1 MKNYMRK
8 FYLIILFLLISALSY
23 AQEDI
28 VEKVIRIKQLVT
40 EVKTNEALTMIAQI
54 EQQCM
59 QSTND
64 TLRAVFLELK
74 GQVLLDIGNY
84 KECITPCKEA
94 ITLFERTNLRQYEY
108 LDAWYIIA
116 TAYHR
121 LKDYKNAESY
131 YRKGI
136 LRSVAAR
143 VSEVNQ
149 YRSSLYLN
157 LVNLYKE
164 QGDTLLAEECYKRV
178 GKSSERELIDIDD
191 WNYVDWEGA
200 QWEQVNQLVNDKRY
214 EEAANF
220 YTNFI
225 KTIKERK
232 GNRYEVYL
240 LAVYSRAILLSRYV
254 NNIDDAIPLFEELV
268 NLSDSIDAPNENI
281 CGAYCNL
288 ALCYS
293 QKGNYKAVDNI
304 ISKGLLY
311 LSQASIQG
319 YPSDM
324 IYRFAGNGA
333 YWKQDYPN
341 AIKYYERYFSSNE
354 RESGTNYEEITN
366 QLSVSYIF
374 SGHPEK
380 AKDLLERLLSSDED
394 RLKRE
399 NVQTLATVYHN
410 LGRAY
415 MLLNDK
421 SSALK
426 FLTESKNLQNTIY
439 GEVAERTLLYIQ
451 ECQNNNE

>member
-1 MKNYMRK
+1 MNNPMRQ
-8 FYLIILFLLISALSY
+8 FHTIIFLLISALSY

-28 VEKVIRIKQLVT
+28 VEKVIRVRQLVA
-40 EVKTNEALTMIAQI
+40 EIKTNEAFSLIVQI

-64 TLRAVFLELK
+64 TLKAVFLELK
-74 GQVLLDIGNY
+74 GQALLDIGNY

-143 VSEVNQ
+143 VSEVNL
-149 YRSSLYLN
+149 YRSNLYLN
-157 LVNLYKE
+157 LGNLYKE

-178 GKSSERELIDIDD
+178 GKSPERELIDIDD

-232 GNRYEVYL
+232 GNRYEAYL
-240 LAVYSRAILLSRYV
+240 LAVYSRAILLSRYI

-293 QKGNYKAVDNI
+293 QKGNYKAVDNV
-304 ISKGLLY
+304 ISKGRPY
-311 LSQASIQG
+311 LSKANIQG
-319 YPSDM
+319 YLSNM

-341 AIKYYERYFSSNE
+341 AIKYYERYF
-354 RESGTNYEEITN
+354 T
-366 QLSVSYIF
+366 
-374 SGHPEK
+374 
-380 AKDLLERLLSSDED
+380 
-394 RLKRE
+394 
-399 NVQTLATVYHN
+399 
-410 LGRAY
+410 
-415 MLLNDK
+415 
-421 SSALK
+421 
-426 FLTESKNLQNTIY
+426 
-439 GEVAERTLLYIQ
+439 
-451 ECQNNNE
+451 

>member
-1 MKNYMRK
+1 MNNPMRQ
-8 FYLIILFLLISALSY
+8 FHTIIFLLISALSY

-28 VEKVIRIKQLVT
+28 VEKVIRVRQLVA
-40 EVKTNEALTMIAQI
+40 EIKTNEAFSLIVQI

-64 TLRAVFLELK
+64 TLKAVFLELK
-74 GQVLLDIGNY
+74 GQALLDIGNY

-143 VSEVNQ
+143 VSEVNL
-149 YRSSLYLN
+149 YRSNLYLN
-157 LVNLYKE
+157 LGNLYKE

-178 GKSSERELIDIDD
+178 GKSPERELIDIDD
-191 WNYVDWEGA
+191 WNYVNWEGA
-200 QWEQVNQLVNDKRY
+200 QWEQVNQLVNDQCY

-225 KTIKERK
+225 KTIKKRK
-232 GNRYEVYL
+232 GNRYEAYL
-240 LAVYSRAILLSRYV
+240 LAVYSRAILLSRYI
-254 NNIDDAIPLFEELV
+254 NNIDDAIPLLEELV
-268 NLSDSIDAPNENI
+268 NLSDSIDALNKII

-293 QKGNYKAVDNI
+293 QKGNYKAVDNV
-304 ISKGLLY
+304 ISKGLPY
-311 LSQASIQG
+311 LSKANIQG
-319 YPSDM
+319 YLSNM

-341 AIKYYERYFSSNE
+341 AIKYYERYFTSNE

-380 AKDLLERLLSSDED
+380 AKDLLERLLSTDED

-399 NVQTLATVYHN
+399 NAQTLATVYHN

-415 MLLNDK
+415 MLLNHK

-451 ECQNNNE
+451 ECQHNNE

>member
-1 MKNYMRK
+1 MRK
-8 FYLIILFLLISALSY
+8 YCIIFLLFMVSAISH
-23 AQEDI
+23 AQETI
-28 VEKVIRIKQLVT
+28 VETVIRVRQLVT
-40 EVKTNEALTMIAQI
+40 EVKTNEALALMDQI
-54 EQQCM
+54 EPQCL
-59 QSTND
+59 QSSND
-64 TLRAVFLELK
+64 TLKAVFLELK
-74 GQVLLDIGNY
+74 GQAFLDSEKY
-84 KECITPCKEA
+84 MECIPLCKEA
-94 ITLFERTNLRQYEY
+94 ITLFERANVRQYEY

-136 LRSVAAR
+136 LRSVSAK
-143 VSEVNQ
+143 VDKVDE
-149 YRSSLYLN
+149 YRSGLYLN
-157 LVNLYKE
+157 LGNIYKE
-164 QGDTLLAEECYKRV
+164 QGDTLLAKECYGRV
-178 GKSSERELIDIDD
+178 IESSDRELINIDE
-191 WNYVDWEGA
+191 WNYIEWENT
-200 QWEQVNQLVNDKRY
+200 QWDKIDKLVY
-214 EEAANF
+214 EKHFEDAANF
-220 YTNFI
+220 YVDFI
-225 KTIKERK
+225 RGIKEKK
-232 GNRYEVYL
+232 GNRYKAYL

-293 QKGNYKAVDNI
+293 QKGNYKAVDNV
-304 ISKGLLY
+304 ISKGLPY

-319 YPSDM
+319 YPSNM

-341 AIKYYERYFSSNE
+341 AIKYYECYFSSNE

-399 NVQTLATVYHN
+399 NTQTLATVYHN

-415 MLLNDK
+415 MLLNNK

>member
-1 MKNYMRK
+1 MNNPMHK
-8 FYLIILFLLISALSY
+8 FHTIIFLLISALSY

-28 VEKVIRIKQLVT
+28 VEKVIRVRQLVA
-40 EVKTNEALTMIAQI
+40 EIKTNEAFSLIVQI

-59 QSTND
+59 RSTND
-64 TLRAVFLELK
+64 TLKAVFLELK
-74 GQVLLDIGNY
+74 GQALLDIGNY
-84 KECITPCKEA
+84 KECITPYKEA

-136 LRSVAAR
+136 LRSVSAK
-143 VSEVNQ
+143 VDKVDE
-149 YRSSLYLN
+149 YRSGLYLN
-157 LVNLYKE
+157 LGNIYKE
-164 QGDTLLAEECYKRV
+164 QGDTILAKECYGRV
-178 GKSSERELIDIDD
+178 IESSDRELINIDE
-191 WNYVDWEGA
+191 WNYVDWESV
-200 QWEQVNQLVNDKRY
+200 QWVQVNQLVNDKRY

-232 GNRYEVYL
+232 GNRYEAYL

-293 QKGNYKAVDNI
+293 QKGNYKAVDNV

-399 NVQTLATVYHN
+399 NAQTLATVYHN

-439 GEVAERTLLYIQ
+439 GKVAERTLLYIQ

>member
-1 MKNYMRK
+1 MNSPMRK
-8 FYLIILFLLISALSY
+8 FYLIPLLLISTVSY

-28 VEKVIRIKQLVT
+28 VEKVIRVRQLVT
-40 EVKTNEALTMIAQI
+40 EIKTNEALSLIVQI

-64 TLRAVFLELK
+64 TLKAVFLELK
-74 GQVLLDIGNY
+74 GQALLDIGNY

-131 YRKGI
+131 YRKGL

-157 LVNLYKE
+157 LGNLYKK
-164 QGDTLLAEECYKRV
+164 QGDTLLAKECYGRV
-178 GKSSERELIDIDD
+178 IESSDRELINIDE
-191 WNYVDWEGA
+191 WNYIEWENT
-200 QWEQVNQLVNDKRY
+200 QWDKIDKLVY
-214 EEAANF
+214 EKHFEDAANF
-220 YTNFI
+220 YVDFI
-225 KTIKERK
+225 RGIKEKK
-232 GNRYEVYL
+232 GNRYKAYL

-293 QKGNYKAVDNI
+293 QKGNYKAVDNV
-304 ISKGLLY
+304 ISKGLPY

-319 YPSDM
+319 YPSNM

-341 AIKYYERYFSSNE
+341 AIKYYECYFSSNE

-380 AKDLLERLLSSDED
+380 AKDLLERLLSYDED

-399 NVQTLATVYHN
+399 NTQSLATVYHN

-415 MLLNDK
+415 MLLNNK

-426 FLTESKNLQNTIY
+426 FLTESKNLQNKIY

>member
-1 MKNYMRK
+1 MRQ
-8 FYLIILFLLISALSY
+8 FHTIIFLLISALSY

-28 VEKVIRIKQLVT
+28 VEKVIRVRQLVA
-40 EVKTNEALTMIAQI
+40 EIKTNEAFSLIVQI

-64 TLRAVFLELK
+64 TLKAVFLELK
-74 GQVLLDIGNY
+74 GQALLDIGNY

-136 LRSVAAR
+136 LRSFAAR
-143 VSEVNQ
+143 VSEVNL
-149 YRSSLYLN
+149 YRSNLYLN
-157 LVNLYKE
+157 LGNLYKE

-178 GKSSERELIDIDD
+178 GKSPERELIDIDD

-232 GNRYEVYL
+232 GNRYEAYL
-240 LAVYSRAILLSRYV
+240 LAVYSRAILLSRYI

-293 QKGNYKAVDNI
+293 QKGNYKAVDNV
-304 ISKGLLY
+304 ISKGRPY
-311 LSQASIQG
+311 LSNANIQG
-319 YPSDM
+319 YLSNM

-354 RESGTNYEEITN
+354 REPGTNYEEITN
-366 QLSVSYIF
+366 QLCVSYIF

-380 AKDLLERLLSSDED
+380 GKVLLERLLSTDED

-415 MLLNDK
+415 MLLNDT
-421 SSALK
+421 SSALT
-426 FLTESKNLQNTIY
+426 FLTESKNLQLAIH

>member
-1 MKNYMRK
+1 MRK
-8 FYLIILFLLISALSY
+8 FHTIIFLLISALSY

-28 VEKVIRIKQLVT
+28 VEKVIRVRQLVA
-40 EVKTNEALTMIAQI
+40 EIKTNEAFSLIVQI

-64 TLRAVFLELK
+64 TLKAVFLELK
-74 GQVLLDIGNY
+74 GQALLDIGNY

-149 YRSSLYLN
+149 HRSSLYLN
-157 LVNLYKE
+157 LGNLYKE
-164 QGDTLLAEECYKRV
+164 QGGTLLAEECYKRV
-178 GKSSERELIDIDD
+178 GKSPERELIDIDD

-232 GNRYEVYL
+232 GNRYEAYL
-240 LAVYSRAILLSRYV
+240 LAVYSRAILLSRYI

-293 QKGNYKAVDNI
+293 QKGNYKAVNDV
-304 ISKGLLY
+304 ISKGLPY
-311 LSQASIQG
+311 LSQASMQG
-319 YPSDM
+319 YPSHM

-333 YWKQDYPN
+333 YWKHDYPN

-354 RESGTNYEEITN
+354 REPGKNYEEITN
-366 QLSVSYIF
+366 QLCVSYIF

-380 AKDLLERLLSSDED
+380 AKVLLERLLSTDED

-415 MLLNDK
+415 MLLNDT
-421 SSALK
+421 SSALT
-426 FLTESKNLQNTIY
+426 FLTESKNLQLAIY

>member
-1 MKNYMRK
+1 MRK
-8 FYLIILFLLISALSY
+8 FYFIILFLISTLSY
-23 AQEDI
+23 AQED
-28 VEKVIRIKQLVT
+28 VAEKVIRVRQLIT
-40 EVKTNEALTMIAQI
+40 ETRTNEALSLIAQI

-59 QSTND
+59 QSPND
-64 TLRAVFLELK
+64 TIKAVFLELK
-74 GQVLLDIGNY
+74 GQALFDVENY
-84 KECITPCKEA
+84 EECITPCKEA
-94 ITLFERTNLRQYEY
+94 ITLFERSNLRQYEY
-108 LDAWYIIA
+108 LDAWGIIA
-116 TAYHR
+116 IAYHR
-121 LKDYKNAESY
+121 LKDYKNAERY

-136 LRSVAAR
+136 LRSVSAR
-143 VSEVNQ
+143 VDDVNK
-149 YRSSLYLN
+149 YRSGLYLN
-157 LVNLYKE
+157 LGNLYKN
-164 QGDTLLAEECYKRV
+164 QGDTLLAEECYNRIVKMP
-178 GKSSERELIDIDD
+178 EREIIDIDKLNHVEWENACID
-191 WNYVDWEGA
+191 EITNLVDA
-200 QWEQVNQLVNDKRY
+200 KQY
-214 EEAANF
+214 EEAVNKWADF
-220 YTNFI
+220 AQVI
-225 KTIKERK
+225 KDKK
-232 GNRYEVYL
+232 GKKYQWYL
-240 LAVYSRAILLSRYV
+240 TAVYSRGILLNRYLGKI
-254 NNIDDAIPLFEELV
+254 NEALPLFEELV

-293 QKGNYKAVDNI
+293 QKGNYKAVNDV
-304 ISKGLLY
+304 ISKGLPY
-311 LSQASIQG
+311 LSKANIQG
-319 YPSDM
+319 YPSNM

-341 AIKYYERYFSSNE
+341 AIKYYERYFTSNE

-380 AKDLLERLLSSDED
+380 AKDLLERLLSTDGD

-399 NVQTLATVYHN
+399 NAQTLATVYHN

-415 MLLNDK
+415 MLLNHK

>member
-1 MKNYMRK
+1 MRK
-8 FYLIILFLLISALSY
+8 FHTIIFLLISALSY

-28 VEKVIRIKQLVT
+28 VEKVIRIRQLVT
-40 EVKTNEALTMIAQI
+40 EIKTNEAFSLIVQI

-64 TLRAVFLELK
+64 TLKAVFLELK
-74 GQVLLDIGNY
+74 GQALLDIANY

-157 LVNLYKE
+157 LGNLYKE

-178 GKSSERELIDIDD
+178 GKSPERELIDIDY
-191 WNYVDWEGA
+191 WNYVNWEGA

-214 EEAANF
+214 EEAAHF

-232 GNRYEVYL
+232 GNRYEAYL

-293 QKGNYKAVDNI
+293 QKGNYKAVDNV

-333 YWKQDYPN
+333 YWKMDYPN
-341 AIKYYERYFSSNE
+341 AIKYYERYITSNK
-354 RESGTNYEEITN
+354 RESDTNYEEITN

-380 AKDLLERLLSSDED
+380 AKDLLECLLSADED

-399 NVQTLATVYHN
+399 NAQTLATVYHN

-415 MLLNDK
+415 MLLNNK

>member
-1 MKNYMRK
+1 MNNPMRK
-8 FYLIILFLLISALSY
+8 FHTIIFLLISALSY

-28 VEKVIRIKQLVT
+28 VEKVIRVRQLVA
-40 EVKTNEALTMIAQI
+40 EIKTNEAFSLIVQI

-64 TLRAVFLELK
+64 TLKAVFLELK
-74 GQVLLDIGNY
+74 GQALLDIGNY

-136 LRSVAAR
+136 LRSVTAR

-157 LVNLYKE
+157 LGNLYKE

-178 GKSSERELIDIDD
+178 GKSPERELIDIDD
-191 WNYVDWEGA
+191 WNYVDWEDA
-200 QWEQVNQLVNDKRY
+200 QWEQVNQLVNDQRY

-232 GNRYEVYL
+232 GNRYEAYL

-268 NLSDSIDAPNENI
+268 NLSDSIDALNEDI

-293 QKGNYKAVDNI
+293 QKGNYKAVDNV
-304 ISKGLLY
+304 ISKGLPY
-311 LSQASIQG
+311 LSKANIQG
-319 YPSDM
+319 YPSNM

-341 AIKYYERYFSSNE
+341 AIKYYERYFTSNE

-380 AKDLLERLLSSDED
+380 AKDLLERLLSTDED

-399 NVQTLATVYHN
+399 NAQTLATVYHN

-415 MLLNDK
+415 MLLNHK

>member
-1 MKNYMRK
+1 M
-8 FYLIILFLLISALSY
+8 
-23 AQEDI
+23 
-28 VEKVIRIKQLVT
+28 
-40 EVKTNEALTMIAQI
+40 
-54 EQQCM
+54 
-59 QSTND
+59 
-64 TLRAVFLELK
+64 
-74 GQVLLDIGNY
+74 
-84 KECITPCKEA
+84 
-94 ITLFERTNLRQYEY
+94 
-108 LDAWYIIA
+108 
-116 TAYHR
+116 
-121 LKDYKNAESY
+121 
-131 YRKGI
+131 
-136 LRSVAAR
+136 
-143 VSEVNQ
+143 
-149 YRSSLYLN
+149 
-157 LVNLYKE
+157 YKE

-178 GKSSERELIDIDD
+178 GKSPERELIDIDD
-191 WNYVDWEGA
+191 WNYVDWEGS

-225 KTIKERK
+225 KNIKERK
-232 GNRYEVYL
+232 GNRYEAYL

-293 QKGNYKAVDNI
+293 QKGNYKAVDNV

-341 AIKYYERYFSSNE
+341 AIKYYERYITSNK
-354 RESGTNYEEITN
+354 RESDTNYEEITN

-380 AKDLLERLLSSDED
+380 AKDLLERLLSADED

-415 MLLNDK
+415 MLLNNK

>member
-1 MKNYMRK
+1 MPK
-8 FYLIILFLLISALSY
+8 FYFIILFLISTLSY
-23 AQEDI
+23 AQED
-28 VEKVIRIKQLVT
+28 VAEKVIRVRQLIT
-40 EVKTNEALTMIAQI
+40 ETRTNEALSLIAQI

-59 QSTND
+59 QSPND
-64 TLRAVFLELK
+64 TIKAVFLELK
-74 GQVLLDIGNY
+74 GQALFDVENY
-84 KECITPCKEA
+84 EECITPCKEA
-94 ITLFERTNLRQYEY
+94 ITLFERSNLRQYEY
-108 LDAWYIIA
+108 LDAWGIIA
-116 TAYHR
+116 IAYHR
-121 LKDYKNAESY
+121 LKDYKNAERY

-136 LRSVAAR
+136 LRSVSAR
-143 VSEVNQ
+143 VDDVNK
-149 YRSSLYLN
+149 YRSVLYLN
-157 LVNLYKE
+157 LGNLYKN
-164 QGDTLLAEECYKRV
+164 QGDTLLAEECYNRIVKTP
-178 GKSSERELIDIDD
+178 EREIIDIDKLNHVEWENACID
-191 WNYVDWEGA
+191 EITNLVDA
-200 QWEQVNQLVNDKRY
+200 KQY
-214 EEAANF
+214 EEAVNKWADF
-220 YTNFI
+220 AQVI
-225 KTIKERK
+225 KDKK
-232 GNRYEVYL
+232 GKKYQWYL
-240 LAVYSRAILLSRYV
+240 TAVYSRGILLNRYLGKI
-254 NNIDDAIPLFEELV
+254 NEALPLFEELV

-293 QKGNYKAVDNI
+293 QKGNYKAVDNV
-304 ISKGLLY
+304 ISKGRPY
-311 LSQASIQG
+311 LSKANIQG
-319 YPSDM
+319 YPSNM

-341 AIKYYERYFSSNE
+341 AIKYYVRYFTSNE

-380 AKDLLERLLSSDED
+380 AKDLLERLLSTDED

-399 NVQTLATVYHN
+399 NAQTLATVYHN

-415 MLLNDK
+415 MLLNNK

>member
-1 MKNYMRK
+1 MNNPMRQ
-8 FYLIILFLLISALSY
+8 FHTIIFLLISALSY

-28 VEKVIRIKQLVT
+28 VEKVIRVRQLVA
-40 EVKTNEALTMIAQI
+40 EIKTNEAFSLIVQI

-64 TLRAVFLELK
+64 TLKAVFLELK
-74 GQVLLDIGNY
+74 GQALLDIGNY

-157 LVNLYKE
+157 LGNLYKE

-178 GKSSERELIDIDD
+178 GKSPERELVDIDD

-232 GNRYEVYL
+232 GNRYEAYL
-240 LAVYSRAILLSRYV
+240 SAVYSRAILLSRYI

-293 QKGNYKAVDNI
+293 QKGNYKAVDNV
-304 ISKGLLY
+304 ISKGLPY
-311 LSQASIQG
+311 LSKANIQG
-319 YPSDM
+319 YPSNM

-341 AIKYYERYFSSNE
+341 AIKYYERYFTSNE

-380 AKDLLERLLSSDED
+380 AKDLLERLLCADED

-399 NVQTLATVYHN
+399 NAQTLATVYHN

-415 MLLNDK
+415 MLLNNK

-451 ECQNNNE
+451 ECQHNNE